1 MCGNNCKDFIRGTK
15 IIMDKRKISF
25 LLVLLLFFI
34 AGNLFANE
42 IDILFGHTSTKNTN
56 STFLGGV
63 DFYFWEQEYKSKVFK
78 TKKLKLGT
86 RASYF
91 SFSADDR
98 NEVRCSEGH
107 SIKLGLH
114 PEFFISK
121 NFSFNYKAF
130 LGIGMYTREV
140 NYKCGGCNDIKVQS
154 LSKNFWE
161 LDLSIGATY
170 FLTKCFGLSI
180 DLGYRMSCD
189 EDERKSSMPAF
200 APSGLIATLNIVCLY
215 KV

>member
-1 MCGNNCKDFIRGTK
+1 MKGT
-15 IIMDKRKISF
+15 IVDGRKISY
-25 LLVLLLFFI
+25 LLVFLFLFFTS
-34 AGNLFANE
+34 NLFANE

-63 DFYFWEQEYKSKVFK
+63 DFYFWECDYKSKKLNPIFK
-78 TKKLKLGT
+78 TRKLKLGT

-107 SIKLGLH
+107 SIKLGLR
-114 PEFFISK
+114 PEFFISNK
-121 NFSFNYKAF
+121 FSVNQKAF
-130 LGIGMYTREV
+130 FGIGMYTGEV

-170 FLTKCFGLSI
+170 FLTKWFGLSI

-189 EDERKSSMPAF
+189 EDERKSTMPAF

-215 KV
+215 GSRR